1 MKTAIIGA
9 IFSLLTA
16 FSSYGADYQ
25 GDLISRNKSDSAIK
39 FLKPPL
45 SLTVLQNRPDKG
57 FYYFFSNEKPKFDEA
72 LNIVSKDNDAFDK
85 IISDTKTI
93 KKTLRATD
101 PARLAPAS
109 IGADFRGIIKRNRLK
124 DLSRINPSDIL
135 LIYRREVIIQST
147 KEFPNSYFQNP
158 ELFLKPSATDFSIGI
173 LTKGL
178 VYITKQKK
186 VLALPHNKQSI
197 MITKGQSDTNII
209 LATAVKIGL
218 KKLAEEAKKKIQA
231 QKKIVTKSY

>member
-1 MKTAIIGA
+1 MKTAIIGT

-16 FSSYGADYQ
+16 FSNYGADYQ
-25 GDLISRNKSDSAIK
+25 GDLISKNKSDSAIK

-45 SLTVLQNRPDKG
+45 SLTVLQNRPQKG

-72 LNIVSKDNDAFDK
+72 LNIISKDNDAFDK

-101 PARLAPAS
+101 PARLSPAS
-109 IGADFRGIIKRNRLK
+109 VGADFRGVINRNRLK
-124 DLSRINPSDIL
+124 DLFKINPSDIL
-135 LIYRREVIIQST
+135 LIYRREFIIQST
-147 KEFPNSYFQNP
+147 KEFSNSYFQSP
-158 ELFLKPSATDFSIGI
+158 ELFLKPSSTDFSIEI

-178 VYITKQKK
+178 VYISKQRK
-186 VLALPHNKQSI
+186 VLALPYNKKSI
-197 MITKGQSDTNII
+197 TISEGQSDINII
-209 LATAVKIGL
+209 LATVVKSGL

-231 QKKIVTKSY
+231 QKKIITKSY

>member
-16 FSSYGADYQ
+16 FGNYGANYQ
-25 GDLISRNKSDSAIK
+25 GDLISSNKSDSAIK

-45 SLTVLQNRPDKG
+45 SLTVLQNRPEKG

-72 LNIVSKDNDAFDK
+72 LGDVSKDNDAFDK

-93 KKTLRATD
+93 KKTLRSTD

-109 IGADFRGIIKRNRLK
+109 IGADFRGVINRNRLK
-124 DLSRINPSDIL
+124 DLFKTNPSDIL
-135 LIYRREVIIQST
+135 LIYRREVIVQST
-147 KEFPNSYFQNP
+147 KEFSNSYFQTP
-158 ELFLKPSATDFSIGI
+158 ELFLKPLTTDFSIEI

-178 VYITKQKK
+178 VYISKQKK
-186 VLALPHNKQSI
+186 ILALPHNNQSVNI
-197 MITKGQSDTNII
+197 SKGQSDADMI
-209 LATAVKIGL
+209 LARAVKSGL
-218 KKLAEEAKKKIQA
+218 KKLAEEAKRKIQA

>member
-16 FSSYGADYQ
+16 FGNYGTNYQ
-25 GDLISRNKSDSAIK
+25 GDLISSNKSDSAIK

-45 SLTVLQNRPDKG
+45 SLTVLQNRPEKG

-72 LNIVSKDNDAFDK
+72 LSGVSKDNDAFDK
-85 IISDTKTI
+85 IISDTKII
-93 KKTLRATD
+93 KKTLRSTD

-109 IGADFRGIIKRNRLK
+109 IGADFRGIINRNRLK
-124 DLSRINPSDIL
+124 DLFKTNPSDIL
-135 LIYRREVIIQST
+135 LIYRREIIVQST
-147 KEFPNSYFQNP
+147 KEFSNSYFQTP
-158 ELFLKPSATDFSIGI
+158 ELFLKPLTTDFSIEV

-178 VYITKQKK
+178 VYISKQKK
-186 VLALPHNKQSI
+186 ILALPHNKQNINIS
-197 MITKGQSDTNII
+197 KGQSDADMI
-209 LATAVKIGL
+209 LAGAVKSGL